1 MHKFAIEDGL
11 KKTLIK
17 LLKKDKVTYEILMK
31 KIEEIVLTNNITH
44 YKNLRTPLQDFKRV
58 HIRGPFILTFKY
70 IQSENK
76 IVFYNFDHHDYIYS
90 KLSN

>member
-11 KKTLIK
+11 KKTLSK

-31 KIEEIVLTNNITH
+31 KIEEIISMEDITH
-44 YKNLRTPLQDFKRV
+44 YKNLRVPLQDFKRV

-70 IQSENK
+70 IQSEDK
-76 IVFYNFDHHDYIYS
+76 IYFYDFDHHDYIYA
-90 KLSN
+90 KTK

>member
-31 KIEEIVLTNNITH
+31 KIEEIISTNDVSH
-44 YKNLRTPLQDFKRV
+44 YKNLRVPLQDFKRV
-58 HIRGPFILTFKY
+58 HVRGPFILTFKY
-70 IQSENK
+70 VNSEDK
-76 IVFYNFDHHDYIYS
+76 IYFYDFDHHDYIYN
-90 KLSN
+90 KMR